1 MNNTHAS
8 HLFFSTD
15 VLVLTIFSVFVV
27 ILTLIFAIFGIF
39 MALDIHMVDVP
50 LEGVLVGSH
59 VVS

>member
-1 MNNTHAS
+1 
-8 HLFFSTD
+8 
-15 VLVLTIFSVFVV
+15 LVLTIFSVFVV